1 MIAVSSLADSI
12 ADWLQNQR
20 EVKLLFIQLLVP
32 HFAQMA
38 VFFQRRYGGGVAL
51 YTSAKGMAQ
60 TAV

>member
-38 VFFQRRYGGGVAL
+38 VFFQRWYGGVAL